1 MIIGDKMGAGWPGL
15 KVARPQQPPDEPA
28 QMHARR
34 RPVSGQQRR
43 VRHHAVNADSDTLF
57 NLLTGPQL
65 LRNRCETGDAKPGT
79 RNRGQTTEFRT
90 DFRGQFTQFGSPSPN
105 GWPVQRSCSRVLGPG
120 LVRKHQP
127 RDSNLGSPASR
138 DSRRPRRPIRR
149 STGPVA
155 LGDGAPHPG
164 APPMPRTPREAGASP
179 VWVAKLE
186 LRDQRRRTQS
196 PASGPQIRTP
206 DQDRQPLSAED
217 SPGWPRPVRETRVRP
232 TGGE

>member
-1 MIIGDKMGAGWPGL
+1 MTYIPSLGGRLKLGAGWCNTPSPVLRGAGNESLYDRDIVAPPGNQAATE
-15 KVARPQQPPDEPA
+15 KTNVC
-28 QMHARR
+28 
-34 RPVSGQQRR
+34 
-43 VRHHAVNADSDTLF
+43 
-57 NLLTGPQL
+57 LTGDENP
-65 LRNRCETGDAKPGT
+65 AYSP
-79 RNRGQTTEFRT
+79 TTEFRT

-186 LRDQRRRTQS
+186 LRDERRRTQS

-217 SPGWPRPVRETRVRP
+217 SPGWPRPVRETRVRQ